1 MIVGASTV
9 SMPPIYFALLR
20 PAGSKLEGW
29 PEFPSAAIL
38 LQQGLRINLAG
49 IALALDLIGEIEKA
63 REYLWRLEMPDGS

>member
-1 MIVGASTV
+1 
-9 SMPPIYFALLR
+9 
-20 PAGSKLEGW
+20 LECW

-63 REYLWRLEMPDGS
+63 REYLWLLGLVQICGTFA

>member
-49 IALALDLIGEIEKA
+49 TALALDLIGEIEKA
-63 REYLWRLEMPDGS
+63 REYL